1 MTQDVQLPSLQDR
14 IRGAIWG
21 QFVGDAAAL
30 GAHWIYDLNELA
42 SRFPNG
48 IEGFESPAKG
58 HYHEGKQAGD
68 QTHYGDA
75 ALLLLDT
82 LAARGCFDEVFFGTA
97 FAHFFG
103 SPACRSYKD
112 QATRETLA
120 NLAANPNDFQNGA
133 ADDQPGTA
141 SRLAP
146 VVAAHLGDADAAF
159 FDAIARCARFAQNH
173 PTALAVNRAHGALLR
188 RLIRGEPL
196 ADAFE
201 ATRNSVDMDRET
213 AGFFEA
219 AATMQKADVT
229 SATLQFGQGC
239 PLPRSFP
246 GALQCALRHQD
257 DFKAAILATVRAGGD
272 SAARASMIGAWL
284 GAALGVGAIPKE
296 WRDKLRHRKAIEK
309 AVEVIVAAV
318 APEEP
323 KAKPAAMVALTA
335 PAEAP
340 SLARAPEAVT
350 AKEPANEQV
359 PPKSREVVVPEAKEE
374 VSGALASVPV
384 EATDLSPPVAGAIPV
399 LEATAPK
406 DDKEPDGAAGFFRR
420 LREQGNNYRLTR
432 FVILRFVGLVYLVG
446 FLVAANQIIPLIGH
460 NGLLPADLFL
470 DRLEGHFGSKS
481 QGFWQMPSLFWFNH
495 SDAFI
500 QGVMWAGVALSLI
513 VLCGYANV
521 IIMFVLW
528 MLYMSL
534 IHIGQLWY
542 SYGWETQLLE
552 TGFLAMFLC
561 PLFDPRPFPA
571 RAPHVLIIWLYR
583 WMIFRIM
590 LGAGLI
596 KIRGDECWRDL
607 TALYYHY
614 ETQPVPN
621 PLSRVLHFMPQ
632 WFHKAGVLW
641 NHFVELIVP
650 WFGFGPRL
658 ARHIAG
664 VLMVSFMVILI
675 FSGNLSFLN
684 WLTIIPA
691 LACFDDTFWRRV
703 LPRFI
708 TARADA
714 SARADARPSELQ
726 NVIVLAFTLIVVFL
740 SFKGPVPNLLSSQQA
755 MNTSFDRFHLVNTYG
770 AFGTV
775 GRERYEIVFEGTND
789 TIPEELADWKEY
801 EFKVKPGD
809 VSRRPA
815 IITPYHYRLD
825 WQIWFAAMATPN
837 EYPWTIH
844 FVWKLLHNDPGTLS
858 LLASNPFPDGPPR
871 FVRAVYYR
879 YTYAPL
885 GDKEGRWWQR
895 QRIQGLWLRA
905 FSKDDKNLIRMM
917 ETAGWLRP

>member
-1 MTQDVQLPSLQDR
+1 MVPPVKVTPLQDR

-30 GAHWIYDLNELA
+30 GAHWIYDLDELSA
-42 SRFPNG
+42 RYPAG
-48 IEGFESPAKG
+48 IEGFEEPANG
-58 HYHEGKQAGD
+58 HYHEGKRSGD

-75 ALLLLDT
+75 GLLLLDSV
-82 LAARGCFDEVFFGTA
+82 AGSGRFDEIYFGTA

-112 QATRETLA
+112 HATRETLA
-120 NLAANPNDFQNGA
+120 NLAAKPGDFQNGA
-133 ADDQPGTA
+133 VDDQLATA

-146 VVAAHLGDADAAF
+146 VVAAHLGDGDAAF
-159 FDAIARCARFAQNH
+159 FDAIARCTRFAQNH
-173 PTALAVNRAHGALLR
+173 GVALAVNHAHGALLR
-188 RLIRGEPL
+188 RLIRGEPF
-196 ADAFE
+196 AAAFE
-201 ATRNSVDMDRET
+201 STRTSAEIDCDT
-213 AGFFEA
+213 SDFFEA
-219 AATMQKADVT
+219 GATMQKVDVT
-229 SATLQFGQGC
+229 AATSHFGQSC
-239 PLPRSFP
+239 SLAEAFP
-246 GALQCALRHQD
+246 SALHCALKHQD
-257 DFKAAILATVRAGGD
+257 DFKAAILDTVRAGGD
-272 SAARASMIGAWL
+272 SAGRAAMIGAWL
-284 GAALGVGAIPKE
+284 GAALGVEAIPQQ
-296 WRDKLRHRKAIEK
+296 WRDRLRRRAKIEA
-309 AVEVIVAAV
+309 AVESIIATV
-318 APEEP
+318 
-323 KAKPAAMVALTA
+323 
-335 PAEAP
+335 
-340 SLARAPEAVT
+340 
-350 AKEPANEQV
+350 V
-359 PPKSREVVVPEAKEE
+359 PPQDES
-374 VSGALASVPV
+374 
-384 EATDLSPPVAGAIPV
+384 PV
-399 LEATAPK
+399 LATTEEE
-406 DDKEPDGAAGFFRR
+406 KELLGGADTTPRGEIEPEHSAGNPGVASETPSSGQGVETNAFAAFFRR
-420 LREQGNNYRLTR
+420 LSRKGNNYRLTR

-460 NGLLPADLFL
+460 DGLLPADSFL
-470 DRLEGHFGSKS
+470 GRLEAHFGSRS
-481 QGFWQMPSLFWFNH
+481 EGFWQMPSIFWFNH

-500 QGVMWAGVALSLI
+500 QGVMWVGAGLSLI

-528 MLYMSL
+528 ALYMSL

-561 PLFDPRPFPA
+561 PLLDPRPFPA
-571 RAPHVLIIWLYR
+571 RAPHVLVIWLFR

-632 WFHKAGVLW
+632 WFHKGGVLW
-641 NHFVELIVP
+641 NHVVELIVP
-650 WFGFGPRL
+650 WFGFGPRI

-664 VLMVSFMVILI
+664 VLMISFMVILV

-691 LACFDDTFWRRV
+691 LACLDDTFWRRV

-708 TARADA
+708 VDRADA
-714 SARADARPSELQ
+714 SARVNIPRSEFQ
-726 NVIVLAFTLIVVFL
+726 NIAVLTFAIIVAFL
-740 SFKGPVPNLLSSQQA
+740 SLKGPIPNLLSSRQA
-755 MNTSFDRFHLVNTYG
+755 MNTSFDRLHLVNTYG
-770 AFGTV
+770 AFGTI
-775 GRERYEIVFEGTND
+775 GRERYEIIFEGTD
-789 TIPEELADWKEY
+789 ETVPEELADWRPY

-809 VSRRPA
+809 ISRRPA
-815 IITPYHYRLD
+815 VITPYHYRLD

-858 LLASNPFPDGPPR
+858 LLANDPFPEAPPR
-871 FVRAVYYR
+871 FVRAVLYR

-885 GDKEGRWWQR
+885 GNNEGNWWQR
-895 QRIQGLWLRA
+895 QRMPGFWIRAVSKEDRNLR
-905 FSKDDKNLIRMM
+905 LMM
-917 ETAGWLRP
+917 ESAGWLRE

>member
-1 MTQDVQLPSLQDR
+1 MAQPITAPSLQDR

-30 GAHWIYDLNELA
+30 GAHWIYDLDELSA
-42 SRFPNG
+42 RYPAG
-48 IEGFESPAKG
+48 IGGFEEPVKG
-58 HYHEGKQAGD
+58 HYHEGKRSGD

-75 ALLLLDT
+75 GLLLLDSV
-82 LAARGCFDEVFFGTA
+82 AASGRFDEIYFGTA

-103 SPACRSYKD
+103 SPACRSYRD
-112 QATRETLA
+112 HATRETLA
-120 NLAANPNDFQNGA
+120 NLIANPGDFQNGA
-133 ADDQPGTA
+133 IDDELATV

-146 VVAAHLGDADAAF
+146 VVAVHLDSDDAAF
-159 FDAIARCARFAQNH
+159 FDAIARCTRFAQNH
-173 PTALAVNRAHGALLR
+173 SVALAVNRAHGSFLR
-188 RLIRGEPL
+188 SLIRGEPF
-196 ADAFE
+196 AAAYE
-201 ATRNSVDMDRET
+201 STRKSAEIDCDT
-213 AGFFEA
+213 SDFFEA

-229 SATLQFGQGC
+229 AATSHFGQGC
-239 PLPRSFP
+239 SLAEGFP
-246 GALQCALRHQD
+246 SALHCALRHQD
-257 DFKAAILATVRAGGD
+257 DLKAAIRATVRAGGD
-272 SAARASMIGAWL
+272 SAGRAAMIGAWL
-284 GAALGVGAIPKE
+284 GAALGIEAIPRE
-296 WRDKLRHRKAIEK
+296 WRDKLRQRAKIDA
-309 AVEVIVAAV
+309 AVEAIVVRV
-318 APEEP
+318 APPDVEPTVSTVPEP
-323 KAKPAAMVALTA
+323 KEELLASPAIVSREENEPEHL
-335 PAEAP
+335 PHI
-340 SLARAPEAVT
+340 PEA
-350 AKEPANEQV
+350 AAN
-359 PPKSREVVVPEAKEE
+359 
-374 VSGALASVPV
+374 
-384 EATDLSPPVAGAIPV
+384 TDLS
-399 LEATAPK
+399 EN
-406 DDKEPDGAAGFFRR
+406 AAETNAFAAFFRR
-420 LREQGNNYRLTR
+420 LSEEGNNYRLTR

-460 NGLLPADLFL
+460 DGLLPADLFL
-470 DRLEGHFGSKS
+470 ERLEAHFGSKS
-481 QGFWQMPSLFWFNH
+481 EGFWQMPSIFWFDH

-500 QGVMWAGVALSLI
+500 QGVMWVGAGLSII
-513 VLCGYANV
+513 VLSGYANV
-521 IIMFVLW
+521 LILFVLW
-528 MLYMSL
+528 ALYMSL

-561 PLFDPRPFPA
+561 PLLDPRPFPA
-571 RAPHVLIIWLYR
+571 RAPHVLVIWLFR

-621 PLSRVLHFMPQ
+621 PLSRVLHFMPH
-632 WFHKAGVLW
+632 WFQKGGVLW

-650 WFGFGPRL
+650 WFSFGPRI

-703 LPRFI
+703 LPRFVVE
-708 TARADA
+708 RADA
-714 SARADARPSELQ
+714 SARVNISRSEFHNISVLTFGI
-726 NVIVLAFTLIVVFL
+726 IVAFL
-740 SFKGPVPNLLSSQQA
+740 SLKGPVPNLLSSQQA
-755 MNTSFDRFHLVNTYG
+755 MNTSFDRLHLVNTYG

-775 GRERYEIVFEGTND
+775 GRERYEIIFEGTTD
-789 TIPEELADWKEY
+789 TIPEELADWKPY

-809 VSRRPA
+809 ISRRPS

-837 EYPWTIH
+837 EYPWTVH

-858 LLASNPFPDGPPR
+858 LLASNPFPDAPPR
-871 FVRAVYYR
+871 FVRAVLYH

-885 GDKEGRWWQR
+885 GNKEGNWWQR
-895 QRIQGLWLRA
+895 QRMPGLWLRA
-905 FSKDDKNLIRMM
+905 FSKDDKNLRMM
-917 ETAGWLRP
+917 LESAGWLRE

>member
-1 MTQDVQLPSLQDR
+1 MLLIPESISLQDR

-21 QFVGDAAAL
+21 QLVADAAAL
-30 GAHWIYDLNELA
+30 GAHWIYDLGELDA
-42 SRFPNG
+42 RFPAG
-48 IEGFESPAKG
+48 IAGFEAPAKG
-58 HYHEGKQAGD
+58 HYHEGKQPGD

-82 LAARGCFDEVFFGTA
+82 VAARGSFDEVFFGTA

-112 QATRETLA
+112 HATRETLA
-120 NLAANPNDFQNGA
+120 NLTAKPNDFQNGA
-133 ADDQPGTA
+133 ADDQVATVT
-141 SRLAP
+141 RLAP
-146 VVAAHLGDADAAF
+146 VVVAHLGDDDAAF
-159 FDAIARCARFAQNH
+159 FDAIARCTRFAQNH
-173 PTALAVNRAHGALLR
+173 PTALAFARAHGALMR

-196 ADAFE
+196 AAAFE
-201 ATRNSVDMDRET
+201 ATRKSAEIECDT
-213 AGFFEA
+213 ADFFEA

-229 SATLQFGQGC
+229 AATAQFGQSC
-239 PLPRSFP
+239 ALSQAFP
-246 GALQCALRHQD
+246 SALHCALRHPD
-257 DFKAAILATVRAGGD
+257 DFKAAILATVRAGGE
-272 SAARASMIGAWL
+272 SAGRASMIGAWL
-284 GAALGVGAIPKE
+284 GAALGVAAIPQA
-296 WRDKLRHRKAIEK
+296 WRDKLRHQARIHK
-309 AVEVIVAAV
+309 AVEAIVTAV
-318 APEEP
+318 APGEPKNDPETQISSSEVQPVIEQPKVEP
-323 KAKPAAMVALTA
+323 KAEPPAKVET
-335 PAEAP
+335 
-340 SLARAPEAVT
+340 
-350 AKEPANEQV
+350 
-359 PPKSREVVVPEAKEE
+359 
-374 VSGALASVPV
+374 PV
-384 EATDLSPPVAGAIPV
+384 
-399 LEATAPK
+399 ATAPIVSTASSSL
-406 DDKEPDGAAGFFRR
+406 DNGANTAAPPAAEREMVKASAPLSPKASDAEEEQQASGIGAFFTR
-420 LREQGNNYRLTR
+420 LGGMGEHYRLTR

-460 NGLLPADLFL
+460 DGLLPADSFL
-470 DRLEGHFGSKS
+470 DRLEGHFGSKTE
-481 QGFWQMPSLFWFNH
+481 GFWQLPSIFWFNH

-500 QGVMWAGVALSLI
+500 QGVMWVGAALSLL

-528 MLYMSL
+528 ALYMSL

-561 PLFDPRPFPA
+561 PLFDLRPFPA
-571 RAPHVLIIWLYR
+571 RAPHVLIIWLFR

-621 PLSRVLHFMPQ
+621 PLSRLLHFMPQ
-632 WFHKAGVLW
+632 WFHKGGVLW

-650 WFGFGPRL
+650 WFGFGPRI

-664 VLMVSFMVILI
+664 FLMVSFMVILI

-708 TARADA
+708 VERAKA
-714 SARADARPSELQ
+714 SARIDAPRSELQ
-726 NVIVLAFTLIVVFL
+726 GVVVMAFTLIVAFL
-740 SFKGPVPNLLSSQQA
+740 SIKGPIPNLFSSRQA

-775 GRERYEIVFEGTND
+775 GRERYEIVFEGTSD
-789 TIPEELADWKEY
+789 IIPEELADWKPY

-809 VSRRPA
+809 ISRRPA

-825 WQIWFAAMATPN
+825 WQIWFAAMATPK

-858 LLASNPFPDGPPR
+858 LLANNPFPDAPPR
-871 FVRAVYYR
+871 FIRAVHYR
-879 YTYAPL
+879 YTYTPL
-885 GDKEGRWWQR
+885 GDKTGNWWQR
-895 QRIQGLWLRA
+895 ERMPGFWIRA
-905 FSKDDKNLIRMM
+905 VSKDDKNLRLML
-917 ETAGWLRP
+917 ESAGWARE